1 MLIPLVRQNKYTTST
16 YRFLNLAG
24 VLKRWFC
31 ISPITKEKHFLIGK
45 ESERK
50 QDDQDSFEVRL
61 NGLWSMKESAEML
74 DWSSCFLAA
83 STKKRRSEERR

>member
-1 MLIPLVRQNKYTTST
+1 MLIPLVRQNKY
-16 YRFLNLAG
+16 NLAG

-74 DWSSCFLAA
+74 DWLSCFLAA

>member
-1 MLIPLVRQNKYTTST
+1 MLTPLVHSNKYTTSICC
-16 YRFLNLAG
+16 FLNLAG
-24 VLKRWFC
+24 VLKRCFC
-31 ISPITKEKHFLIGK
+31 ISLITEEKLFLIGK

-50 QDDQDSFEVRL
+50 QDDQDSFEARL

-74 DWSSCFLAA
+74 DWLSCFLAA